1 MQFDECELPEA
12 LNNNIAACGWEQPT
26 PIQQLVIPKACEGF
40 DILGGAPTG
49 TGKSAAFLIPL
60 IYRLSQKSKAGV
72 RALILEPS
80 RELALQVVEVCNK
93 LCKDFDLSCG
103 AIIGGAD
110 RIEQREMQDNII
122 VATPG
127 RMLEFLRKE
136 WLETNNIEF
145 YVIDEADRMLDMGF
159 FDDVN
164 KITKSINKKCQT
176 LLFSATLEGVGIR
189 DFAKAVL
196 HDPIEIRLGAGDDS
210 LDKLPQELSSRA
222 YYAASDVAKLK
233 IISELLRTV
242 RGKSII
248 FVKTRERLLRL
259 DVALRRQGFKCAT
272 LQGDMSMSE
281 RQAAMRRFKEGET
294 DMLIAT
300 DVAARGLDIADITHV
315 YNFDLP
321 ANAAIYVHRAGRTAR
336 AGANGIVISLVL
348 ASEIATLEK
357 IERYTGR
364 EVERRAIKN
373 LCAEFPVN
381 PGVKHQSEKKRSRA
395 AVGGG
400 FDKRRKDEEKRHK
413 PKERLRDRKNKG
425 KPDFAAKRARKAALA
440 AKKAEASAK

>member
-1 MQFDECELPEA
+1 MQFADFDLPEVI
-12 LNNNIAACGWEQPT
+12 NTNIKSCGWEIPT
-26 PIQQLVIPKACEGF
+26 PIQQLVIPKACDGF

-60 IYRLSQKSKAGV
+60 VFRLLQKKKNGI

-93 LCKDFDLSCG
+93 LCANLDLNCG

-110 RIEQREMQDNII
+110 RIEQREMDNNIV

-136 WLETNNIEF
+136 WISTEGVEY

-164 KITKSINKKCQT
+164 KITKSINNKCQT

-189 DFAKAVL
+189 DFAKATL

-210 LDKLPQELSSRA
+210 LDKLPEQLSSRA
-222 YYAASDVAKLK
+222 YYAASDLQKLK
-233 IISELLRTV
+233 IISELLKTV
-242 RGKSII
+242 KGKSII
-248 FVKTRERLLRL
+248 FVKTRERLQRL

-281 RQAAMRRFKEGET
+281 RQAAMRRFKEGQT
-294 DMLIAT
+294 DMLLAT
-300 DVAARGLDIADITHV
+300 DVAARGLDIAEISHV

-364 EVERRAIKN
+364 DVERRAIKN
-373 LCAEFPVN
+373 LCASFPEN

-395 AVGGG
+395 NLSGGG

-425 KPDFAAKRARKAALA
+425 KPDFAAKRARKAAIA
-440 AKKAEASAK
+440 AKKETN